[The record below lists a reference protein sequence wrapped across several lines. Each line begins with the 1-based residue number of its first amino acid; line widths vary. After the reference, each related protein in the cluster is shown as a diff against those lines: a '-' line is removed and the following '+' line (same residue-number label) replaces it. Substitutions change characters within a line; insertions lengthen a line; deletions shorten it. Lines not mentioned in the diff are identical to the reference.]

1 MRGGRLHGK
10 ALRRNQDETRMSLRP
25 LPERVRVDL
34 RLGAE
39 GLTVGEAATRLAQFG
54 ANDIITAPPASWRDT
69 LQDTARDPMI
79 WFLAGVSVLFWVL
92 GDHAEAVVLAL
103 ALVPLVGM
111 DAWLHRRTQASTQ
124 GLANRLSS
132 EAVVIRGAAAHMVA
146 ARDVVPGDIVE
157 VQAGEMFPADG
168 ILVEGDGVQVDE
180 SAMTGESWP
189 VRKAAFVTNVVPA
202 ALEMEHWCLAGTRL
216 LAGSA
221 RVRVAATGPET
232 LYAEIVRSAL
242 QGRHELTPLQRS
254 AGRLVGVLLWAAVGL
269 CLLLAGVRLWQGHGL
284 LDAFVSAVTLAVAA
298 LPEEFPVVMAIF
310 LGVGVYR
317 LAHRKALVRRAVAVE
332 NIGRLTCICADKTGT
347 LTEGRL
353 VLAHVVPAAGFAE
366 ADVLGVA
373 RLAARAESGDPLDLA
388 LLSGAPSKVGRA
400 IASFPFTEDR
410 RRETRIV
417 EHGAGGVIAAVKGA
431 PETVLALCSP
441 EPDIGLWQEALLAL
455 GQGGHKVIAVARRD
469 LPPGHSSAEEP
480 SHGFTFVGL
489 LAFEDPV
496 RDGVREA
503 VARCRAGGIRV
514 IMVTGD
520 HPVTATAVAREIG
533 LGGDTPH
540 VLMADEIEGSDQ
552 ALLLARVDVV
562 ARATPMQKLRLVEG
576 LRAAGEVVAVTG
588 DGVNDVPAIKA
599 ADVGIAMGERGTQ
612 SAREV
617 AAIVLLDDNF
627 RTIAD
632 AVSEGRQLFVNLQM
646 AFIYLLLVHIPLVV
660 SAAFVPLMDNPILYL
675 PVHIV
680 IVELFIHPTALLAF
694 QQAASPGALQ
704 AIPRDGPSH
713 FFTRQTWL
721 VVGGGGLFLALL
733 LIVGFELAFQYHGQI
748 EEARALVLAML
759 VVWNAAMTLGLT
771 GTQRGMGLV
780 VPLVSLA
787 VVAAL
792 IQLPVFAGLLHL
804 APLSITEWIIVTTS
818 GALSF
823 GVATMARQS
832 LFAKAAPL
840 A

>member
-1 MRGGRLHGK
+1 MSIRPIADLVRADL
-10 ALRRNQDETRMSLRP
+10 LRR
-25 LPERVRVDL
+25 
-34 RLGAE
+34 AE
-39 GLTVGEAATRLAQFG
+39 GLTASEAAVRLAQLG
-54 ANDIITAPPASWRDT
+54 PNEIITPPRASWRDT

-92 GDHAEAVVLAL
+92 GDHVEAIVLAL

-132 EAVVIRGAAAHMVA
+132 EAVVIRSGAAHMVA
-146 ARDVVPGDIVE
+146 ARDVVPGDVVE

-168 ILVEGDGVQVDE
+168 ILVDGDVVQVDE

-189 VRKAAFVTNVVPA
+189 VRKAVFTASAVPA
-202 ALEMEHWCLAGTRL
+202 ALDMEHWCLAGTRL

-221 RVRVAATGPET
+221 RMRVAATGGET

-242 QGRHELTPLQRS
+242 QGRHELTPLQLS
-254 AGRLVGVLLWAAVGL
+254 AGRLVAALLWAALAL

-317 LAHRKALVRRAVAVE
+317 LARRKALVRRAVAVE

-353 VLAHVVPAAGFAE
+353 VLAHVLAAAGFSE
-366 ADVLGVA
+366 AQVLDVA
-373 RLAARAESGDPLDLA
+373 RHAARAESGDPLDLA
-388 LLSGAPSKVGRA
+388 LLSGARDHDGRA

-417 EHGAGGVIAAVKGA
+417 ELANGGVSAAVKGA
-431 PETVLALCSP
+431 PETVLALCS
-441 EPDIGLWQEALLAL
+441 EGPDMASWRKSVTAL
-455 GQGGHKVIAVARRD
+455 GEGAHKVIAVARRD
-469 LPPGHSSAEEP
+469 LPSGTVGAEEP
-480 SHGFTFVGL
+480 SEGFTFMGL

-496 RDGVREA
+496 RSGVREA

-520 HPVTATAVAREIG
+520 HPVTAAAVAREIG

-540 VLMADEIEGSDQ
+540 VLLADELDGTSSAM
-552 ALLLARVDVV
+552 ALSRVDVV
-562 ARATPMQKLRLVEG
+562 ARATPSQKLRLVEA
-576 LRAAGEVVAVTG
+576 LQAAGETVAVTG

-617 AAIVLLDDNF
+617 ASIVLLDDNF

-632 AVSEGRQLFVNLQM
+632 AVAEGRQLFVNLQM
-646 AFIYLLLVHIPLVV
+646 AFIYLLLVHIPLVT

-694 QQAASPGALQ
+694 QQAASSGALQ
-704 AIPRDGPSH
+704 AIPRDEPSH
-713 FFTRQTWL
+713 FFTQQTWL
-721 VVGGGGLFLALL
+721 VVGGGGLFLALV
-733 LIVGFELAFQYHGQI
+733 LIVGFEFSFQRNGQI
-748 EEARALVLAML
+748 EQARALVLAML
-759 VVWNAAMTLGLT
+759 VVWSTAMTLGLT
-771 GTQRGMGLV
+771 RTQRGVGLV
-780 VPLVSLA
+780 VPLVSLL
-787 VVAAL
+787 VVVVL
-792 IQLPVFAGLLHL
+792 IQMPPAAALLHL
-804 APLSITEWIIVTTS
+804 SPLTVMDWALVLVT
-818 GALSF
+818 GALSL
-823 GVATMARQS
+823 GVATLARQS